1 MMKSV
6 KQRSKENP
14 QLSLKKRTTTTRP
27 IVFSPLSL
35 ARSIIQCMLL
45 IGMAHA
51 QENNSVVVSI
61 NRTDFNLPLPNSN
74 GTPPTESSYIL
85 SKLPPPIN
93 TRLYANNNHPPP
105 PPPRNPRPPSPPP
118 SPSPPTGSLPFN
130 NTQPLNDIQ
139 ELFNGLRLEDLEKI
153 RDDLTKFTIYLN
165 SLNNLNNTNEID
177 YLTEL
182 FKFNSNDTIIPSTD
196 INIIRKIFETSFF
209 NSTHTLEHS
218 TPTLEQ
224 GFSLSV
230 EEFELNQFINMLDKY
245 INSIKS
251 QKQNEEEF
259 EQNQSEAK
267 KSGIILG
274 AVIAFLIRVAYIF
287 YQKDFAELL
296 ETDNSN
302 IAFMIG
308 TIKIIIIPAFIL
320 RRMSSLVRQQ
330 IETPEVGSA
339 VGGKKQDYTKTTEKY
354 GSRCVYLS
362 KRKGKYLKVD
372 GKFMP
377 YKSAVKMLD
386 KKKKTSKSNK

>member
-1 MMKSV
+1 MQSVEHKPKS
-6 KQRSKENP
+6 KKKP
-14 QLSLKKRTTTTRP
+14 QQLPLKKTTTRTKRP
-27 IVFSPLSL
+27 IVFSPSPHSL
-35 ARSIIQCMLL
+35 VRLIIQCMLL

-51 QENNSVVVSI
+51 QENNSVVVS
-61 NRTDFNLPLPNSN
+61 NGTQYFNLTLPNSN
-74 GTPPTESSYIL
+74 GTTSTESYIL
-85 SKLPPPIN
+85 SVPPPIN

-105 PPPRNPRPPSPPP
+105 PPRHPSPPPPPP

-139 ELFNGLRLEDLEKI
+139 ELFNGLRLEDLENI

-165 SLNNLNNTNEID
+165 NLNNLNNTNETD

-209 NSTHTLEHS
+209 NSTR
-218 TPTLEQ
+218 TLEQ
-224 GFSLSV
+224 GFSLPV
-230 EEFELNQFINMLDKY
+230 EKFELEQFINMLDKY

-251 QKQNEEEF
+251 QEQNEKEF
-259 EQNQSEAK
+259 EQNQSDVK
-267 KSGIILG
+267 KDSIIIG
-274 AVIAFLIRVAYIF
+274 SVIAFLIRVAYIF